1 MQHKRIIVLTRKYK
15 WALAR
20 RPFGFCGS
28 NAFVASLN
36 NETITPAVESRLL
49 LKVKSRCEVELG
61 FAGNDVGIKDLFVII
76 KVNSSM
82 QSSISYSCSIK
93 KLRTPF

>member
-28 NAFVASLN
+28 NAFVESLN
-36 NETITPAVESRLL
+36 NETITPAVKSRLL
-49 LKVKSRCEVELG
+49 LNVKSRCEFELW
-61 FAGNDVGIKDLFVII
+61 FARDDVG
-76 KVNSSM
+76 S
-82 QSSISYSCSIK
+82 
-93 KLRTPF
+93 